1 MDCSCDFCWAV
12 VEESTDMDRDCLD
25 EEDGRDCSE
34 IVVVIV
40 VVTVVVV
47 VVVVVAERGSTPFET
62 NFA

>member
-1 MDCSCDFCWAV
+1 M
-12 VEESTDMDRDCLD
+12 ERDCLD

-47 VVVVVAERGSTPFET
+47 VVVAVAERGSTPFET
-62 NFA
+62 SFA

>member
-1 MDCSCDFCWAV
+1 
-12 VEESTDMDRDCLD
+12 MDRDCLD

-47 VVVVVAERGSTPFET
+47 VVVVAERGSTPFET
-62 NFA
+62 SFA